1 MVNRSIYARPNA
13 AVTGGSE
20 QAHHE
25 HLWAAGQ
32 RRRLIVRGVV
42 AGVALVAGAVLF
54 HPVAGVVLAF
64 VAAGADLLYNWRK
77 HASTAAWRAGDEG
90 RGHTDRLLRLLLE
103 WRGCTVLRNRRPP
116 GAEADGATEPAGD
129 DPPDRI
135 EHLVIG
141 PTGVFLVHSLA
152 CGPETQIGSFGGKL
166 FFGKRSGDKKIAP
179 VAAVA
184 RAVSAALSTALGEE
198 IPVTAVVALHGGRL
212 AGRTAI
218 HSQGVTLLR
227 ARRVPSWIRRHEV
240 RRAPARGGVRT
251 GPAETGDGEARAVP
265 YTPEQVEGLAR
276 TAARVLRPRPLL
288 PRG

>member
-32 RRRLIVRGVV
+32 RRRLIVRGVIAV
-42 AGVALVAGAVLF
+42 AALVAGAVLF
-54 HPVAGVVLAF
+54 NPIVGVVLAF
-64 VAAGADLLYNWRK
+64 LAAGADLLYNWRR

-103 WRGCTVLRNRRPP
+103 WRGFTVLRNRRPP
-116 GAEADGATEPAGD
+116 GAETDGEPAED
-129 DPPDRI
+129 DPPDRV

-152 CGPETQIGSFGGKL
+152 WSPETQIGSYGGKL
-166 FFGKRSGDKKIAP
+166 FFGKRSGEKKTAP
-179 VAAVA
+179 VAAAA
-184 RAVSAALSTALGEE
+184 RAVSAALSAALGEE

-218 HSQGVTLLR
+218 HSHGVTLLR
-227 ARRVPSWIRRHEV
+227 AHRVPGWIRGHEV
-240 RRAPARGGVRT
+240 RRTAARGGVRT
-251 GPAETGDGEARAVP
+251 GPAETGDAAERAEP

>member
-20 QAHHE
+20 QAHYE
-25 HLWAAGQ
+25 HLWAEGQ
-32 RRRLIVRGVV
+32 RRRLIVRGIL
-42 AGVALVAGAVLF
+42 AAVALIGGSLLIN
-54 HPVAGVVLAF
+54 PIAGVVLAAL
-64 VAAGADLLYNWRK
+64 AAGADLLYNWRK

-103 WRGCTVLRNRRPP
+103 WRGFTVLRNRRPP
-116 GAEADGATEPAGD
+116 SGTEPVGEPAEG

-141 PTGVFLVHSLA
+141 PTGIFLVHSLA
-152 CGPETQIGSFGGKL
+152 WSPDTQIGSYGGKL
-166 FFGKRSGDKKIAP
+166 FFGKRSGEKKVEP
-179 VAAVA
+179 VAAAA
-184 RAVSAALSTALGEE
+184 RAVSAALSDAFGEE

-218 HSQGVTLLR
+218 HCQGVTLLR
-227 ARRVPSWIRRHEV
+227 ARRVPGWIRHHEV
-240 RRAPARGGVRT
+240 RRPAARTGVR
-251 GPAETGDGEARAVP
+251 PADGEGAAATSAEP

-288 PRG
+288 PRR